1 MEIVSKKR
9 YMVMQGEPHLGSQT
23 EMVVEITREEI
34 IETLIEAFQEGL
46 ENTSEEITIRDE
58 DFEQTYDIGSFLSQ
72 EDIDTILFKVEVE
85 LLDDDLGT
93 NKHYDLIY
101 SMLDNIIPLNF
112 KETFEVIEDVVIY
125 V

>member
-23 EMVVEITREEI
+23 EIIVEVTREEI

-46 ENTSEEITIRDE
+46 ENTSEEITIRDD
-58 DFEQTYDIGSFLSQ
+58 DFEQTYEVGCFLSQ
-72 EDIDTILFKVEVE
+72 DDIDAILFKVDVE
-85 LLDDDLGT
+85 LLDDDFGT
-93 NKHYDLIY
+93 NKHYELLY

-112 KETFEVIEDVVIY
+112 KETFEVIEMW
-125 V
+125 